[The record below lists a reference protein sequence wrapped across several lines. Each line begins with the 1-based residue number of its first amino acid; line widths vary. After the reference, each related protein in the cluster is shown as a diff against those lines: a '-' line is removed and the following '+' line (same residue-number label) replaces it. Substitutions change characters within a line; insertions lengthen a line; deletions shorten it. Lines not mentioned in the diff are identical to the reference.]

1 MDLKEKMADGKLVSE
16 VTNVIKSKINKWLA
30 DNNKKIKHWQEVLMV
45 DFIFKSLVDK
55 THSRIDPKKQYVND
69 NVFRKQDFD
78 YDEEQGFYVLYGPD
92 VKAKLD
98 SISDELISAAYAHAE
113 DSIDIT
119 LNSYIPENQFRF
131 KHIKM
136 FEEYCLESERVVEGI
151 GPR

>member
-78 YDEEQGFYVLYGPD
+78 YDEVRL
-92 VKAKLD
+92 ARL
-98 SISDELISAAYAHAE
+98 
-113 DSIDIT
+113 
-119 LNSYIPENQFRF
+119 FREKSF
-131 KHIKM
+131 TKK
-136 FEEYCLESERVVEGI
+136 
-151 GPR
+151 